1 MSSTTDRLKKL
12 ALFVAI
18 MGAWEAV
25 GYAGVLPAVV
35 LPAPHDIMKRGF
47 ELFYDGDIWPHL
59 IATSIEVLCGFA
71 LGVSAGF
78 ACGAI
83 VALVPSVEKY
93 AYPYIVAL
101 QTIPKVAIAPLFLI
115 WFGYGLTSK
124 AVISA
129 LLCFFPVLVA
139 VMTAFHTTDR
149 DQLDMMKAFGASR
162 WQTFIHLRAF
172 AAMPTIFAGIE
183 IASVFAVI
191 GALVGEFVGA
201 QAGLGYLIT
210 VLNFNIDVPGVFA
223 ILIVLS
229 VFGTVLHGLVKFVG
243 RRCVFWIRS
252 ERVNI
257 V

>member
-1 MSSTTDRLKKL
+1 MSSTADRLKKI
-12 ALFVAI
+12 ALFFAIIGTWQAVA
-18 MGAWEAV
+18 
-25 GYAGVLPAVV
+25 YAGVLPPVV
-35 LPAPHDIMKRGF
+35 LPAPNDILKRGF
-47 ELFYDGDIWPHL
+47 ELFYQGDIWPHL
-59 IATSIEVLCGFA
+59 IATTIEVLWGFA

-78 ACGAI
+78 AFGAI
-83 VALVPSVEKY
+83 VALMPSVEKY
-93 AYPYIVAL
+93 IYPYIVAL

-129 LLCFFPVLVA
+129 LLCFFPVLVS
-139 VMTAFHTTDR
+139 VMSAFHTTDR
-149 DQLDMMKAFGASR
+149 DQLDMMKAIGATR

-191 GALVGEFVGA
+191 GALVGEFVGS
-201 QAGLGYLIT
+201 QAGLGHLIM
-210 VLNFNIDVPGVFA
+210 VLNFNIDVAGVFA
-223 ILIVLS
+223 VLVVLS
-229 VFGTVLHGLVKFVG
+229 IFGTVLHSLVKFVG